1 MVQDGQVTVVL
12 DLEVVVVVMDLLGHL
27 DLLDLLVLMDLEV
40 VAVNLD
46 LLGHLDLLDH
56 LDNRGISNQDGL
68 HYRLGVV
75 HNRLKHNRGD
85 NTEDGC
91 GRIGDDPGKIIFKR
105 LFKIG
110 QHNPKIILLG

>member
-1 MVQDGQVTVVL
+1 M
-12 DLEVVVVVMDLLGHL
+12 GHL
-27 DLLDLLVLMDLEV
+27 DLLDLMGQTVHLDHLDLLVVMDLLVVVEGV
-40 VAVNLD
+40 VAMD

-91 GRIGDDPGKIIFKR
+91 GRIGDDHGKIIFKR